1 MNSKQ
6 SSTKTMLRRVSN
18 FFKKF
23 LTILDVLPNFTP
35 LRSEF
40 DANLT
45 QLDTLENQ
53 QAQDLSGLR
62 TKKEDMKASTAQKV
76 LDMCHRLEAF
86 AKITGDVVLAKKV
99 HFSDTYLPK
108 LPDNTFMTTCNIV
121 YDLANE
127 NQAMAMEYGITIPMV
142 ADLKMT
148 IDAYKAVVDAPKEGT
163 TEKKQATDQLANLF
177 ANEAEV
183 LDKIDSLVE
192 MIRYSN
198 PTVYAEYW
206 DTRRIEYRSGSL
218 SVKCEVT
225 DAATSLPLGGA
236 IIGFYLDGTLIL
248 EKTTSN
254 TGGITA
260 KGFDDGTYT
269 VNVTRIGYAPQTL
282 MVNILDVEMTS
293 FKVAMVAIPIEQLKN
308 QHA

>member
-1 MNSKQ
+1 
-6 SSTKTMLRRVSN
+6 MLRRVSN

-40 DANLT
+40 DTNLT

-62 TKKEDMKASTAQKV
+62 TKKGEMKASTAQKA

-86 AKITGDVVLAKKV
+86 AKITGDVVLANKV
-99 HFSDTYLPK
+99 HFSNTYIMSLS
-108 LPDNTFMTTCNIV
+108 DNKFLTTCNIV

-127 NQAMAMEYGITIPMV
+127 NQTKAAEYGITTVVV
-142 ADLKMT
+142 ADLKT
-148 IDAYKAVVDAPKEGT
+148 AIADYKAVVDAPKEGT

-177 ANEAEV
+177 ADEAEV

-198 PTVYAEYW
+198 PAVYAEYW

-225 DAATSLPLGGA
+225 DAATNLPLGGA
-236 IIGFYLDGTLIL
+236 IIGFYMDGMLIL